1 MLNSTKTY
9 RYSAIGQRTVKQN
22 SINDIEYYL
31 DDVIL
36 DADGKVKSYQ
46 TSEGYAVPYED
57 NGTTTVSYYYN
68 VTDWLGTTR
77 GVLDEN
83 GNTLN
88 AADHYPYGLRMSGRA
103 FISDVEGNRYQFTG
117 HEHDGETGYDYHGAR
132 YYNREL
138 GRYMSIDPLAHLAPS
153 WNPYR
158 YGFNNPIRYIDPDG
172 RFEGDY
178 YDKDGI
184 WLGSDNKDDNKVYYA
199 DENGNVTFGVGA
211 LNKTQFTDLGIT
223 HTEFRKQA
231 ATVYAESSAYKM
243 NTVTDDLKKEMFA
256 IASVHQKNSL
266 AFGVDNNKAIEYLS
280 LTPSTIN
287 SSKFKTTANA
297 AIINALSGGFDYSYG
312 ATMWDGAEQGLF
324 PETNNDKSVFHKGK
338 SFELH
343 MNTMGWN
350 ISDDHFKTWKSNVGS
365 SFIAPQ
371 QKAAPSNYGSY
382 QNKGMMRLQSTA
394 VYGET
399 IFWKIK

>member
-9 RYSAIGQRTVKQN
+9 RYSTTGQRTVKQN

-138 GRYMSIDPLAHLAPS
+138 GRYMSTDPLMAEFTAWS
-153 WNPYR
+153 PYN
-158 YGFNNPIRYIDPDG
+158 YVMGNPISLIDPDG
-172 RFEGDY
+172 KAPQDWRDKNGNLISTNQLKDVKVYIFYNPDGDGFSDQTMKQY
-178 YDKDGI
+178 EQYEQEYGKGSVALSNVMTESEFAQDWGDMAGSPHQVVVNHHGSNQALHLNVDPDGDPETKDGQYI
-184 WLGSDNKDDNKVYYA
+184 VSTNNGKTNGSKTPGTKISDLPTPTADLSKTVMRLNTCNSNNPTSSQMTSGTTLAKGFSNTSMGTVRGSNKKINFDNSGNATPQWYYGGVWQFFQNGKQVENPATKDFYNS
-199 DENGNVTFGVGA
+199 NNNPG
-211 LNKTQFTDLGIT
+211 
-223 HTEFRKQA
+223 
-231 ATVYAESSAYKM
+231 
-243 NTVTDDLKKEMFA
+243 LKKPWEM
-256 IASVHQKNSL
+256 
-266 AFGVDNNKAIEYLS
+266 
-280 LTPSTIN
+280 
-287 SSKFKTTANA
+287 
-297 AIINALSGGFDYSYG
+297 
-312 ATMWDGAEQGLF
+312 
-324 PETNNDKSVFHKGK
+324 
-338 SFELH
+338 
-343 MNTMGWN
+343 
-350 ISDDHFKTWKSNVGS
+350 
-365 SFIAPQ
+365 
-371 QKAAPSNYGSY
+371 
-382 QNKGMMRLQSTA
+382 
-394 VYGET
+394 
-399 IFWKIK
+399 